1 MKIAS
6 IVKNFSLGLLLSLIV
21 IVNILYTHNVFIG
34 IIFGSAFILFF
45 GYIAGNYFF
54 REYTFF
60 WKIFFGIFFFLS
72 TILIFG
78 SIIYLSYQ
86 LNNFA
91 IVFLIMSTGLL
102 FLIVSAFNGKKNNF
116 VTIFEN
122 SQRISLKTITLSAC
136 FIIFEAMAFFVLIK
150 SSSTDAIRSPWQVV
164 PKDFFILFFIAT
176 CLLFVISIYNKKSS
190 YTLPLVCLHFFLTT
204 SVVMIIYKLGYGFD
218 PFIHQ
223 ATEKI
228 ILSQGFI
235 TPKPLYYIGQ
245 YALVVF
251 LSKILMMPAA
261 SIDAYLLPLSFSL
274 YIPYTIYFSFKNIAS
289 SIFGVSA
296 LALSFLILPVAS
308 FIVTT
313 PQGLAN
319 FYIIMMIFF
328 SMNVVFGEKLS
339 WIKYV
344 ALLAL
349 ASLAIHP
356 LTGIPALVF
365 FIFLI
370 LFILYKKK
378 ILPYPYLQKLLIAEI
393 FAIASIAIPI
403 IFIVNSK
410 ISQGFGSYLKIDAL
424 RSLKKI
430 FEPLSF
436 LLPYLK
442 NNFNIVYD
450 IVYWY
455 EFNLYII
462 LLIFAF
468 LGATVLIK
476 KHKLRQTSI
485 YIVSYIILLCNY
497 IILRLMVSFPS
508 LIDYEQK
515 NYPNRIFEISFY
527 FLMPLILYII
537 LFSFVRAQK
546 RKGLVMAM
554 IILFL
559 SIFITSSLYISYP
572 RVDEYR
578 IDKGY
583 NITQADISAVH
594 FVEENAE
601 DNKIQDYIVLANQMT
616 SVAAVKEFGFK
627 KYYKDKT
634 KKNIFYFYYPIPTG
648 DPLYAL
654 YLDMVYEK
662 PSKEIAKQ
670 AGDFM
675 GVKDVYFIL
684 DSYWDRFDEIIEQAK
699 QEANSWQSLEQG
711 KSYVFYFN
719 LNK

>member
-1 MKIAS
+1 MKIS
-6 IVKNFSLGLLLSLIV
+6 LIVKNFSLGFLFSLI
-21 IVNILYTHNVFIG
+21 IIANIFYIHNAFIG
-34 IIFGSAFILFF
+34 IIFGNAFLLFF
-45 GYIAGNYFF
+45 GYTTGNYFF

-60 WKIFFGIFFFLS
+60 WKIFLGILFFLS

-78 SIIYLSYQ
+78 SIVYFFYQ
-86 LNNFA
+86 LNNIA
-91 IVFLIMSTGLL
+91 IAFIIISTGLL
-102 FLIVSAFNGKKNNF
+102 FLVLSSLNGGKNNF
-116 VTIFEN
+116 IKIFEN
-122 SQRISLKTITLSAC
+122 SQKISIKIIGLSSC
-136 FIIFEAMAFFVLIK
+136 FLVFEAMAFFVLIK
-150 SSSTDAIRSPWQVV
+150 SASTEAIRSPWQVV

-190 YTLPLVCLHFFLTT
+190 FTIPLVCLHFFLMT

-228 ILSQGFI
+228 ILSKGFI
-235 TPKPLYYIGQ
+235 TPKPFYYIGQ
-245 YALVVF
+245 YVLVVF
-251 LSKILMMPAA
+251 LSKILMLPLA
-261 SIDAYLLPLSFSL
+261 SIDAYLLPLFFSL

-289 SIFGVSA
+289 SIVGVGA
-296 LALSFLILPVAS
+296 IALSFLILPVAS

-319 FYIIMMIFF
+319 FFIIMMIFF
-328 SMNVVFGEKLS
+328 SLNVIFGEKLS
-339 WIKYV
+339 WIKHV

-349 ASLAIHP
+349 ASLSIHP

-403 IFIVNSK
+403 IFIINSK
-410 ISQGFGSYLKIDAL
+410 ISQGFGSYLQIESF

-430 FEPLSF
+430 IEPFSF

-450 IVYWY
+450 IAYWY
-455 EFNLYII
+455 ELNLYII
-462 LLIFAF
+462 LLTFAF
-468 LGATVLIK
+468 LGALVLIK

-485 YIVSYIILLCNY
+485 YIVSYIILIFNY
-497 IILRLMVSFPS
+497 IILRLTVAFPS

-537 LFSFVRAQK
+537 LFAFVRAQK
-546 RKGLVMAM
+546 RKGLAMAM
-554 IILFL
+554 IIIFL
-559 SIFITSSLYISYP
+559 SMFITSSLYISYP
-572 RVDEYR
+572 RVDDYR

-594 FVEENAE
+594 FVEENAK
-601 DNKIQDYIVLANQMT
+601 DNKFQDYIVLANQMT

-627 KYYKDKT
+627 KYYEDKT
-634 KKNIFYFYYPIPTG
+634 KKNIFHFYYPIPTG
-648 DPLYAL
+648 DPLYAF

-662 PSKEIAKQ
+662 PSKAIAKK

-684 DSYWDRFDEIIEQAK
+684 DSYWDKFDEIIEQAK
-699 QEANSWQSLEQG
+699 QEASAWQSLEQG